1 MYKKLKKTY
10 KCAEEKVNTKHNWIY
25 KNIFLRTKWQ
35 KKVFKKN

>member
-10 KCAEEKVNTKHNWIY
+10 KCAEEKVNTKHN
-25 KNIFLRTKWQ
+25 IFLRTKWQ